1 MSVLFVSYTVDFGL
15 RCVSSRFGV
24 LNVIDFLFYFISVIQ
39 FIDIKLD
46 IHMLIILCYWEV
58 IPSNYKLDLRCK
70 AGFFPKNKKGKIQSR
85 QIENLLQ
92 CKHKHE
98 VSLCVFVLFLC

>member
-1 MSVLFVSYTVDFGL
+1 MLLIFLLLLF
-15 RCVSSRFGV
+15 
-24 LNVIDFLFYFISVIQ
+24 FISVIQ

-70 AGFFPKNKKGKIQSR
+70 AGFFPKNKRGKIQSR

-92 CKHKHE
+92 ICNVNISMKSHYVYSSYYYANKF
-98 VSLCVFVLFLC
+98 FV